1 MRVDR
6 ILSLFDTDEEFYNET
21 LQIRSLLQR
30 GLVLSQTTPGTRTV
44 RLQRSRWND
53 KFRAHLT
60 VRGSQSTLLIGL
72 LSMYLIL
79 FFGLQ
84 LCWLAGIALAVL
96 SGVQWVDRCSTGLF
110 QNNVLSIIASTDSR

>member
-44 RLQRSRWND
+44 RLQRSR
-53 KFRAHLT
+53 
-60 VRGSQSTLLIGL
+60 
-72 LSMYLIL
+72 
-79 FFGLQ
+79 
-84 LCWLAGIALAVL
+84 
-96 SGVQWVDRCSTGLF
+96 
-110 QNNVLSIIASTDSR
+110 